1 MKNRKF
7 ILILIMFIFT
17 SFVLETREVYSFDKG
32 KDKNNKVDNILL
44 IGEDDK
50 GETGV
55 ARSDTM
61 IILTINKSSK
71 SIKLTS
77 LTRDTLVMI
86 PNKGYEKLNHAYA
99 YGGPKL
105 LLKTI
110 NDNFD
115 IDIKD
120 YAVVDFKS
128 FIEIVDILDGV
139 DISIDEREINH
150 LNKVIETCYR
160 LDSAKKGNIEYIST
174 TGEHTLNGY
183 QALAYARIRK
193 IDTIYNR
200 DQRQRE
206 ILSSIAHK
214 LSNTSIKTYPAIAKS
229 LIKHVKVNISIDKIM
244 KLAYIAHDFAGYDIE
259 QMEFPKRE
267 YRSEGKIKENGM
279 FVIKWDKQ
287 KNISDLKK
295 FIYE

>member
-17 SFVLETREVYSFDKG
+17 SFVLKTREVYSFDKG

-110 NDNFD
+110 KENFD

-160 LDSAKKGNIEYIST
+160 LDSPKKGNIEYIST

-259 QMEFPKRE
+259 QMEFPKKE

-287 KNISDLKK
+287 KNITDLKK

>member
-259 QMEFPKRE
+259 QMEFPKKE
-267 YRSEGKIKENGM
+267 HRSEGKIKENGM
-279 FVIKWDKQ
+279 FVIKWDKE

>member
-77 LTRDTLVMI
+77 ITRDTLVMI

-174 TGEHTLNGY
+174 TGENTLNGY

-259 QMEFPKRE
+259 QMEFPKKE
-267 YRSEGKIKENGM
+267 HRSEGKIKENGM
-279 FVIKWDKQ
+279 FVIKWDKE

>member
-50 GETGV
+50 GKTGV

-259 QMEFPKRE
+259 QMEFPKKE

>member
-50 GETGV
+50 GKTGV

-279 FVIKWDKQ
+279 FVIKWDKE

>member
-279 FVIKWDKQ
+279 FVIKWDKE

>member
-174 TGEHTLNGY
+174 TGENTLNGY

-259 QMEFPKRE
+259 QMEFPKKE
-267 YRSEGKIKENGM
+267 HRSEGKIKENGM
-279 FVIKWDKQ
+279 FVIKWDKE

>member
-174 TGEHTLNGY
+174 TGENTLNGY

-259 QMEFPKRE
+259 QMEFPKKE

-279 FVIKWDKQ
+279 FVIKWDKE

>member
-259 QMEFPKRE
+259 QMEFPKKE

>member
-50 GETGV
+50 GKTGV

-259 QMEFPKRE
+259 QMEFPKKE

-279 FVIKWDKQ
+279 FVIKWDKE

>member
-259 QMEFPKRE
+259 QMEFPKKE

-279 FVIKWDKQ
+279 FVIKWDKE

>member
-150 LNKVIETCYR
+150 LNRVIETCYR

-259 QMEFPKRE
+259 QMEFPKKE

-279 FVIKWDKQ
+279 FVIKWDKE

>member
-259 QMEFPKRE
+259 QMEFPKKE
-267 YRSEGKIKENGM
+267 HRSEGKIKWYVCN
-279 FVIKWDKQ
+279 
-287 KNISDLKK
+287 
-295 FIYE
+295 

>member
-86 PNKGYEKLNHAYA
+86 PNRGYEKLNHAYA

-259 QMEFPKRE
+259 QMEFPKKE

-279 FVIKWDKQ
+279 FVIKWDKE